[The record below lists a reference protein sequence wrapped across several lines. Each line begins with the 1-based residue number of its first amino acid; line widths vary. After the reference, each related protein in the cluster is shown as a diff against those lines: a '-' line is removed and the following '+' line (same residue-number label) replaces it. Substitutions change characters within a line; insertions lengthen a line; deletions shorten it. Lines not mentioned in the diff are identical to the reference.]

1 MNKLMKY
8 FLVLSFMLPIV
19 AISAYAQDVHLKKYV
34 IGSGSMISSENGTNV
49 RSSGTYGQVAAGKL
63 EALGTAKTGDLY
75 VGFWETTSLVGVEE
89 PPFQGSVST
98 INNFP
103 NPASEQTKI
112 KYDLP
117 ESANISLRIYDLSGK
132 LLKVIY
138 SGFQNAGAQEVEY
151 NLTDENGT
159 KLTSGTYMYEL
170 SATPYNAA
178 GGGFSP
184 IHLRNAMIIQR

>member
-1 MNKLMKY
+1 
-8 FLVLSFMLPIV
+8 
-19 AISAYAQDVHLKKYV
+19 
-34 IGSGSMISSENGTNV
+34 
-49 RSSGTYGQVAAGKL
+49 
-63 EALGTAKTGDLY
+63 LY

-89 PPFQGSVST
+89 TPFQGSVST

-103 NPASEQTKI
+103 NPASEQTRI

-117 ESANISLRIYDLSGK
+117 ESANVSLRIYDLSGK

-170 SATPYNAA
+170 AATPYNAA